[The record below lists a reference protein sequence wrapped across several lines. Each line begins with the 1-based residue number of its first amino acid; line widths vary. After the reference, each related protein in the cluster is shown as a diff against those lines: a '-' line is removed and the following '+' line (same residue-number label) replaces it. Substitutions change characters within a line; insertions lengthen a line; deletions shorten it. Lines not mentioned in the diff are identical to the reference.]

1 MNSQNI
7 FAHPFNLNIY
17 KGTDLMSMSQGKIH
31 FNKDKLVNTKDDSKN
46 TLSCESYEPSETNKR
61 DLKLNIYICPEP
73 TCMKQYSC
81 KSRLIIHLRTHT
93 GEKPYSYE
101 VCNKS
106 FNEKGNL
113 KIHMRIHTGE
123 KPYVC
128 NFEGCSKSFK
138 AYGHLADHMKRHL
151 NIKYYLAYSDHMC
164 VTFVIQLLVERT
176 L

>member
-1 MNSQNI
+1 MNTNNI
-7 FAHPFNLNIY
+7 FAPTLNLNVY
-17 KGTDLMSMSQGKIH
+17 KGTDLMSFTQGKTYS
-31 FNKDKLVNTKDDSKN
+31 NSEKLLNTKDDSKN
-46 TLSCESYEPSETNKR
+46 TLSCDSYEPSEVNKK

-81 KSRLIIHLRTHT
+81 KSRLIIHIRTHS
-93 GEKPYSYE
+93 GEKPFKCN

-123 KPYVC
+123 KPYAC
-128 NFEGCSKSFK
+128 NFEGCAKSFK

-151 NIKYYLAYSDHMC
+151 NIK
-164 VTFVIQLLVERT
+164 
-176 L
+176 